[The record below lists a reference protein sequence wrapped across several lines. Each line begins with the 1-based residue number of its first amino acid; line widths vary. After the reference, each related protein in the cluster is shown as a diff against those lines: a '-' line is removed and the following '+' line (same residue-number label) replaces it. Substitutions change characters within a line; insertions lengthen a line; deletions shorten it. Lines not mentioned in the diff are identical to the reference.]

1 MAFVTV
7 CFVSAVLVHQSV
19 RVGRWLADVIAS
31 EILGPVW
38 GV

>member
-7 CFVSAVLVHQSV
+7 CIAVVVPGLLAARAAQ
-19 RVGRWLADVIAS
+19 WLAGMLAS

-38 GV
+38 GA